1 MENTPGGE
9 VLVYKTADGRAQ
21 VEVRLDQETV
31 WLTQDQMSALFGRER
46 SVITKHIR
54 NVFREGELESGA
66 VCANFAHTA
75 NDGKTYQVDHYNLD
89 VIISIGY
96 RVKSKQGTQFR
107 QWATGILRDYLIK
120 GYALNQT
127 RLSKQTLEEAQ
138 QTIDLLS
145 RTLTANTLLTDKGRA
160 VLDVVNRYTKAWR
173 LLLEF
178 DEGRLSTEPRRPI
191 APSGSLS
198 INDARRSVVEFRN
211 GLAKTGESGPLFGQE
226 RGDAMERI
234 MGSLEQTFGGKPLY
248 PSAQARIAH
257 LLYFVIKDHPFS
269 DGNKRI
275 GSFLFLDNL
284 QRNGLFLGPDGHPRI
299 SGNAMVALALLI
311 AESSPKQKEMMIR
324 LVLNLLDDEGT

>member
-1 MENTPGGE
+1 MEKTPGGE

-31 WLTQDQMSALFGRER
+31 WLTQDQMSRLFGRER
-46 SVITKHIR
+46 SVISRHVR
-54 NVFREGELESGA
+54 NVFQKNELSEKSNVQFLHIPGSDKP
-66 VCANFAHTA
+66 VGF
-75 NDGKTYQVDHYNLD
+75 YNLD
-89 VIISIGY
+89 MIISVGY
-96 RVKSKQGTQFR
+96 RVNSKRGVQFR

-127 RLSKQTLEEAQ
+127 RLSKQTLEEVQ

-191 APSGSLS
+191 APSDSFS
-198 INDARRSVVEFRN
+198 IDDARASVVELGAR
-211 GLAKTGESGPLFGQE
+211 LAKAGEAGPLFGQE
-226 RGDAMERI
+226 RGDALERI

-275 GSFLFLDNL
+275 GSFLFLDSL
-284 QRNGLFLGPDGHPRI
+284 QRHGLFLGADGHPRI

-324 LVLNLLDDEGT
+324 LVLNLLEDEGV